1 MTRPTGPASAP
12 AVPGDAAAAERARRL
27 DEHAAIDATL
37 ASFGAAVSHDLR
49 EPLRSLDGFGQ
60 ALIEDYGD
68 ILPAEARLY
77 LDRMIGAT
85 DRLRGRIDALMRL
98 TDTIRRPFERATVDL
113 GPIADELIDH
123 LRTGE
128 PERAVRWERGDD
140 LQVSGDRRLLQAL
153 VGELLGN
160 AWRFT
165 APRVAARIGLERRGE
180 GFVVRDD
187 GVGFHPRFAERVFG
201 AFSRYHTEDEFPGA
215 GMGLAIARC
224 VVERHG
230 GRIVARSAV
239 DHGTEIV
246 FTLAPGAAL
255 PDEVSP

>member
-1 MTRPTGPASAP
+1 MTRPTGPVTATGDAP
-12 AVPGDAAAAERARRL
+12 AECARRL
-27 DEHAAIDATL
+27 DEHATIDATL

-68 ILPAEARLY
+68 VLPAEARLY
-77 LDRMIGAT
+77 LDRMIAAT
-85 DRLRGRIDALMRL
+85 DRLRARIDALMRL
-98 TDTIRRPFERATVDL
+98 TDTIRRPFERAAVDL
-113 GPIADELIDH
+113 GALADEQIDH
-123 LRTGE
+123 LRTSE
-128 PERAVRWERGDD
+128 PERAVRWTRADD

-153 VGELLGN
+153 VGELIDN

-165 APRVAARIGLERRGE
+165 APRATARIALERRGE
-180 GFVVRDD
+180 GFVVVDD

-201 AFSRYHTEDEFPGA
+201 AFSRYHAEDEFPGA

-224 VVERHG
+224 AVERHG
-230 GRIVARSAV
+230 GRIAARSAL
-239 DHGTEIV
+239 DRGTEVV